1 LPSNRLTSPHPRGD
15 RRLLPDGRKVQT
27 ERYDRAVPF
36 LLRILVAW
44 AIDAAALAVAAWIF
58 SGISV
63 GGSAGTLILAALV
76 YGILATFVKPVLKL
90 LTFPLM
96 LLTLGIAWFFVAMF
110 ILWLTDVIVGGLH
123 IDGFWTLVG
132 GTLVVWAVGAIADH
146 WLFPKQGPLK
156 GLMRSSSRFGRA

>member
-1 LPSNRLTSPHPRGD
+1 MPL
-15 RRLLPDGRKVQT
+15 
-27 ERYDRAVPF
+27 

-76 YGILATFVKPVLKL
+76 YGILATFVKPILKL

-110 ILWLTDVIVGGLH
+110 ILWLTDAIVGGLH

-132 GTLVVWAVGAIADH
+132 GTIVVWAVGVLADH
-146 WLFPKQGPLK
+146 WLFPKQRPLE
-156 GLMRSSSRFGRA
+156 RVVRTSSRFGRA